1 MNKKTL
7 VSAIV
12 LTVLAAAPAFAVQS
26 RTTEYHRT
34 GLKISATTAL
44 NITLPDGF
52 FVTGLVKANGKPVK
66 NATLFIG
73 DAADGYS
80 GFSGVTDA
88 AGRFSIPVQPGSKIL
103 VLNPPPSASLNPA
116 QFSRLVTRTF
126 TGFSFA
132 ADASVGELELE
143 NGYILSGKVSPP
155 AGGGSLFMFSP
166 VVNVFPATGLAMVGT
181 AQVGG
186 GTNPLVQ
193 DKYAI
198 AVPPGT
204 YRILTRAAGA
214 SLTTFQGL
222 PMLPRQDK
230 VTLTKNTVKNI
241 TLAKGG
247 FPFSGT
253 VKDSAKKGLDG
264 ALYIIPKTGVFKGW
278 PIQAGLVVKGVFG
291 VLPGVNIKNLYI
303 PAGQYLLVFMPT
315 VYLTTGYTG
324 RATVTYANLTMP
336 PAAKTLALVAANGI
350 IVSGKTTDARGIPM
364 KAFVTAFKANAPLGV
379 DGLELNFMAAASNA
393 KGVYRFALPA
403 DTFNVYALPFSTTA
417 GAEKPEALAG
427 RMFLKTVS
435 SLAARPDSS
444 GR

>member
-1 MNKKTL
+1 MNKKIL
-7 VSAIV
+7 ALLIV
-12 LTVLAAAPAFAVQS
+12 LSILTVMPAFAAQS

-52 FVTGLVKANGKPVK
+52 FVTGLVKAHGNPVK

-80 GFSGVTDA
+80 GFSGATDA
-88 AGRFSIPVQPGSKIL
+88 AGRFSVPVQPGNKIL
-103 VLNPPPSASLNPA
+103 IVSPPASASLNPA
-116 QFSRLVTRTF
+116 QFSRLVNRTV
-126 TGFSFA
+126 TGLNFA
-132 ADASVGELELE
+132 ADTSVGELELE

-155 AGGGSLFMFSP
+155 AGGALFMFTP
-166 VVNVFPATGLAMVGT
+166 IVDIFPSTGLAMIDV

-186 GTNPLVQ
+186 TNQLIP
-193 DKYAI
+193 DKYAV
-198 AVPPGT
+198 ALPPGA

-214 SLTTFQGL
+214 TMTFQGV

-230 VTLTKNTVKNI
+230 VSISKNTVKNI
-241 TLAKGG
+241 ALAKGG

-253 VKDSAKKGLDG
+253 VKDTAKKGLDG
-264 ALYIIPKTGVFKGW
+264 ALYIIPKAGVFKGW

-291 VLPGVNIKNLYI
+291 VLPGVNVKNLFL

-315 VYLTTGYTG
+315 MYLTTGYTG
-324 RATVTYANLTMP
+324 RATVTYANLIMP
-336 PAAKTLALVAANGI
+336 AAAKTLALVAANGVV
-350 IVSGKTTDARGIPM
+350 VSGKTTDARGKAM
-364 KAFVTAFKANAPLGV
+364 KALITAYKANAPLGV

-403 DTFNVYALPFSTTA
+403 DTFNLYAFPFSTTA
-417 GAEKPEALAG
+417 AASKPDALAG
-427 RMFLKTVS
+427 RMFLKAVS
-435 SLAARPDSS
+435 LLAGSPDSS